1 MTSKNVILV
10 DEYRHF
16 GEPATSSAVLVT
28 I

>member
-10 DEYRHF
+10 DEYQHF
-16 GEPATSSAVLVT
+16 EEPATSSAVLVT